1 MTDRYT
7 ALADLHLTRLRA
19 AAASAPTPSA
29 FRGDSPRPLRAAVG
43 RSLVR
48 LGERLATPSGAPVT
62 G

>member
-1 MTDRYT
+1 MTDRY
-7 ALADLHLTRLRA
+7 APLAQLHLA
-19 AAASAPTPSA
+19 ALGGTDESAPTPSA

-48 LGERLATPSGAPVT
+48 LGERLATPSGTPVT